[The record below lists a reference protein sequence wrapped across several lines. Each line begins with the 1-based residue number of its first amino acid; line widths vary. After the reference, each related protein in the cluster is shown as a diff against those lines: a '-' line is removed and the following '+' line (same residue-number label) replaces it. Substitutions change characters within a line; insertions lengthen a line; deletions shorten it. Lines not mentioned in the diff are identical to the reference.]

1 MNKVLN
7 KFSRYT
13 REFKYNLK
21 LAYPVMI
28 GMLGHIFV
36 QFIDNVM
43 VGQLGTAELA
53 AISLGNSFVFIAM
66 SIGIGFSQ
74 AITPLI
80 AEADGAKKD
89 KVISSIFEHSFMI
102 CLILGLILFTI
113 VFLNRNL
120 LYSMNQPIEVV
131 ELASPYL
138 FWVSFSLIS
147 IVTFQS
153 FRQFADGLSFTK
165 AAMYSTLLGNV
176 INVILNF
183 FLIFGLWIFPK
194 LGVEGA
200 AIGTLISRICMLIFI
215 VVYLKLHK
223 KLSKYIKR
231 FFPSKVQ
238 IKRVKKIIYLGLP
251 SALHSFFEVAFFI
264 SAVWMSGIIGKN
276 SQAANQIALNLASM
290 TYMVALGVGVAA
302 MIRVGNQRGMMNFI
316 KLREVALSTLLLI
329 IIVDILF
336 CIIFLIFNDYLPL
349 LYLDPNNA
357 NNLTDVNEVIQIASR
372 LLIIAGVFQLFDGIQ
387 AVVLGALRGMQDV
400 NIPAFIIFL
409 SYGLIGFPTSYFL
422 GFYTSLSVV
431 GIWIGLMT
439 GLFSSSL
446 FLFLRFNYLSKK
458 TIRLND

>member
-1 MNKVLN
+1 MV
-7 KFSRYT
+7 
-13 REFKYNLK
+13 
-21 LAYPVMI
+21 
-28 GMLGHIFV
+28 GHTLVGFV
-36 QFIDNVM
+36 DNAM
-43 VGQLGTAELA
+43 VGQLGTSELA

-66 SIGIGFSQ
+66 SFGIGFST
-74 AITPLI
+74 AITPLV
-80 AEADGAKKD
+80 AESDAKKNINET
-89 KVISSIFEHSFMI
+89 KNILSNGII
-102 CLILGLILFTI
+102 TCTILGIILTLLVLIAKPI
-113 VFLNRNL
+113 VFQ
-120 LYSMNQPIEVV
+120 MGQPIEVV
-131 ELASPYL
+131 KLAFPYITWVAISL
-138 FWVSFSLIS
+138 FPLIL
-147 IVTFQS
+147 FQS
-153 FRQFADGLSFTK
+153 FKQFSDGLSFTK
-165 AAMYSTLLGNV
+165 IAMISTVIANI
-176 INVILNF
+176 INV
-183 FLIFGLWIFPK
+183 LINYVLIYGKFGFPR
-194 LGVEGA
+194 LELIGA
-200 AIGTLISRICMLIFI
+200 GIGTLISRICMLIFI

-223 KLSKYIKR
+223 NLSKYIKR

-238 IKRVKKIIYLGLP
+238 IQRLKKIIYLGLP

-329 IIVDILF
+329 IIIDIFF

-349 LYLDPNNA
+349 LYLDLGDS
-357 NNLTDVNEVIQIASR
+357 NNLTDVNEVIELASK

-400 NIPAFIIFL
+400 NKPALIIFL

-422 GFYTSLSVV
+422 GFYTKLSVV

-439 GLFSSSL
+439 GLLSSSL

-458 TIRLND
+458 TIRLNV